1 MKTLRCCSNLV
12 RDDGERCCS
21 DPGFYVSSGLLRSG
35 HQGKIR
41 RQKSYSVKNLCRMQG
56 REQEWGE
63 RASDYDAG
71 LRPVKDGGGR
81 GTG

>member
-1 MKTLRCCSNLV
+1 MVPITGGKGLSTSIGENIVMCSSLV

-41 RQKSYSVKNLCRMQG
+41 QA
-56 REQEWGE
+56 RELFHEKPLKDAGE
-63 RASDYDAG
+63 RAG
-71 LRPVKDGGGR
+71 VR
-81 GTG
+81 GASIRL